1 MKTIRIRPS
10 SQAPIESGQASDEP
24 RGLDVLLNPALN
36 KSTAFSEEER
46 ERYGLRGLLPPA
58 VCSQQVQ
65 LKRALESIRRQR
77 SDIDKYVALQA
88 LLARNERLFYR
99 LVIDNIDEMLPL
111 IYTPTVGQACQEFA
125 QNFRQTR
132 GLYITAQDR
141 GRIREILDNWSHRD
155 VRVIVITDGER
166 ILGLGDLGA
175 NGMGIPIGKLSLY
188 TALAGIDPQAT
199 LPIMF
204 DVGTNNAELR
214 QDPLYLGLPIERIR
228 GDQYFS
234 LADELMLSLQDAF
247 PDALIQF
254 EDFATPNAYALLQ
267 RYRNSALCFNDDIQG
282 TAAMALAGVYASTR
296 ATGMAFRDLR
306 VMFLG
311 AGSAATGIGDLMVE
325 ALVDEGLERGE
336 AQRRMWFVDIEGLI
350 VSDRRS
356 QLLPHNLPYAHE
368 HPRADLLQALE
379 RIRPHVLIGATG
391 VAGTF
396 PRAAIE
402 AMSRIN
408 QRPVI
413 LALSNPTSRA
423 ECTAQDAC
431 RWSEGRALFASGSP
445 FADVP
450 MRGRMFQSSQSNNA
464 YIFPGVGLGAVF
476 ARASTVTEA
485 MFLAAARTLA
495 DSVPQREIDDGRL
508 YPQLS
513 RLRETAMLVAEAV
526 ADVAFTSDVASIQ
539 QPADL
544 STAIRAM
551 MFDPTY

>member
-1 MKTIRIRPS
+1 MANTRIEPGKRDVAGPRRYD
-10 SQAPIESGQASDEP
+10 ESP

-36 KSTAFSEEER
+36 KSTAFTQEER

-58 VCSQQVQ
+58 VCTQQVQ
-65 LKRALESIRRQR
+65 LKRALEGIRRQN

-88 LLARNERLFYR
+88 LLNRNERLFYR
-99 LVIDNIDEMLPL
+99 LVMDNIEEILPL

-132 GLYITAQDR
+132 GLYVTARDR
-141 GRIREILDNWSHRD
+141 GRIREILDNWPRRD

-188 TALAGIDPQAT
+188 SALAGIHPQAT

-204 DVGTNNAELR
+204 DVGTNNVELR
-214 QDPLYLGLPIERIR
+214 RDPLYLGLPMERIS
-228 GDQYFS
+228 GDEYFG
-234 LADELMLSLQDAF
+234 LADELMTSLKDGF

-254 EDFATPNAYALLQ
+254 EDFATPNAYALL
-267 RYRNSALCFNDDIQG
+267 RRFRESSRCFNDDIQG

-296 ATGMAFRDLR
+296 STGIPFRNLR

-325 ALVDEGLERGE
+325 ALVEEGLERSE
-336 AQRRMWFVDIEGLI
+336 AVRRLWFVDLFGL
-350 VSDRRS
+350 VVAERS
-356 QLLPHNLPYAHE
+356 GELLPHNLPYAHD
-368 HPRADLLQALE
+368 HPKADLLAALDS
-379 RIRPHVLIGATG
+379 IRPHVLIGATG
-391 VAGTF
+391 VTGSFT
-396 PRAAIE
+396 RAAIE
-402 AMSRIN
+402 RMARFN
-408 QRPVI
+408 ERPVI

-423 ECTAQDAC
+423 ECTAEEAC

-450 MRGRMFQSSQSNNA
+450 MRGGLFRSSQSNNA
-464 YIFPGVGLGAVF
+464 YIFPGVGLGTTFV
-476 ARASTVTEA
+476 RATGVTDS

-495 DSVPQREIDDGRL
+495 ESVSRNDIEQGLL
-508 YPQLS
+508 YPP
-513 RLRETAMLVAEAV
+513 LRALRDISARIAAAVAEA
-526 ADVAFTSDVASIQ
+526 AFAAGVGRTSP
-539 QPADL
+539 PADIVD
-544 STAIRAM
+544 SIRSS